1 VTPAAQQLAG
11 YADLAAPRDGML
23 ARTGACVLTENTEI
37 NLHPPVVILCGGRGL
52 RMHGEAD
59 ALPKPLVEIGGRP
72 ILWHVMSFY
81 AAQGFRSFVLCLGH
95 GGERI
100 REAIETLDIVTA
112 VEEPTGA
119 RAHGWEVVF
128 ADTGVATA
136 TGGRVARIADL
147 VRRGTFCLT
156 YADGLA
162 DVELQSLLAY
172 HRSHGRAA
180 TMTVVR
186 PLSPWGVVE
195 LDGDGL
201 VAGFREKP
209 PLESWVNGGFFVMEP
224 RSLGYLGSE
233 DVLEERPLESLAR
246 DGELVAYRHTGFW
259 QCMDTYKDSVRLND
273 LWERGEAPW
282 ARPPA
287 AESARGR
294 RFDRSDAARAGR

>member
-1 VTPAAQQLAG
+1 MLT
-11 YADLAAPRDGML
+11 APRL
-23 ARTGACVLTENTEI
+23 PARHVFPRTDLRVTQSIETSP
-37 NLHPPVVILCGGRGL
+37 HPPVVILCGGRGL
-52 RMHGEAD
+52 RMHGEPD

-72 ILWHVMSFY
+72 ILWHVMSLY

-100 REAIETLDIVTA
+100 REAIEALDVVTA
-112 VEEPTGA
+112 VDVPTGS
-119 RAHGWEVVF
+119 GGQEWEVVF
-128 ADTGVATA
+128 ADTGTATP
-136 TGGRVARIADL
+136 TGGRVARIAHL
-147 VRRGTFCLT
+147 VRGGTFCLT

-162 DVELQSLLAY
+162 DVGLRSLLAY
-172 HRSHGRAA
+172 HRAHRRAA

-209 PLESWVNGGFFVMEP
+209 PLASWVNGGFFVMEP
-224 RSLGYLGSE
+224 RSLDYVGLQ

-246 DGELVAYRHTGFW
+246 DGELVGYRHTGFW

-273 LWERGEAPW
+273 LWDRGEPPW
-282 ARPPA
+282 ALSPA
-287 AESARGR
+287 AAPDGGR
-294 RFDRSDAARAGR
+294 RFDRSAAARA